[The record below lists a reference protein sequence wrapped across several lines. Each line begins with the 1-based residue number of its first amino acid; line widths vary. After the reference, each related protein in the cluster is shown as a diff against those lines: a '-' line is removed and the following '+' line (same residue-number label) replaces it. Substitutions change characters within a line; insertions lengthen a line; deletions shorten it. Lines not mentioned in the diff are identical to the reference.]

1 VLNVTDRRD
10 RARRVAVLLTAKNA
24 NRPVV
29 KLEDLLAGE
38 WDSTTIGAVQ
48 ISGGALFVPFA
59 QQPNFQFRL
68 AKQLIP
74 TKHWS
79 KFVVNY

>member
-1 VLNVTDRRD
+1 MDRRD

-24 NRPVV
+24 NRTVV

-48 ISGGALFVPFA
+48 ISGGALVVPFA
-59 QQPNFQFRL
+59 QQPNLQFRL
-68 AKQLIP
+68 TKQLIP
-74 TKHWS
+74 TKHWA
-79 KFVVNY
+79 KFVVNC